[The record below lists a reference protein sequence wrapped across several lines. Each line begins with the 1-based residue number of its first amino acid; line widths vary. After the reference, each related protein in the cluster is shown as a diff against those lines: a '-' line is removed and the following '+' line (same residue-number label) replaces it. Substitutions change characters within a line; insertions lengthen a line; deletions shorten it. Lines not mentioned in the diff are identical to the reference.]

1 MRSSL
6 GRHAHQGLVLLHQIL
21 GGLNVLRIERYT
33 VNGTDLNALGRI
45 EMTNTLGAFMG
56 VNLIDVFPKID
67 GLIGTLRLTHI
78 TIDALTG
85 DHQCHEPMRLL

>member
-1 MRSSL
+1 
-6 GRHAHQGLVLLHQIL
+6 
-21 GGLNVLRIERYT
+21 
-33 VNGTDLNALGRI
+33 
-45 EMTNTLGAFMG
+45 MTNTLGAFMG

-85 DHQCHEPMRLL
+85 DH